1 MLSVQAHLLD
11 NYDITDDAQS
21 SVKVLQLPNSLYSSI
36 ITLNQKLFHP
46 NTSSAVRASAVWIYE
61 ALAESQIIILD
72 LSQVKCTFRDRMA
85 LKGTNKLFCFFFPTV
100 TSSRHVLTMIQG
112 SVTKGCLRNIS
123 SISTMAIKTASR
135 DDAIWSG

>member
-21 SVKVLQLPNSLYSSI
+21 SIKVLQLPNSLYGSI

-46 NTSSAVRASAVWIYE
+46 NTSSAVRASAVRIYE

-72 LSQVKCTFRDRMA
+72 LSQ
-85 LKGTNKLFCFFFPTV
+85 LKRGTNELFSCFFSTV
-100 TSSRHVLTMIQG
+100 TSSRRVLTMIQG

-135 DDAIWSG
+135 DDAIWLG